1 LEGITGNAVVNSTP
15 RQRITL
21 QIAGFALRD
30 VLTEEWSPFQNAL
43 GILTEI

>member
-1 LEGITGNAVVNSTP
+1 LEGIAENAVVNSTP

-21 QIAGFALRD
+21 RIAGFALRD

-43 GILTEI
+43 RILTGI